1 MQQVIEI
8 PADLENMQLPNPDL
22 LDYYKNY
29 KDRVYWVEDEID
41 ESIMALSKMIME
53 CNRDD
58 KSIPVDERKPIKIFI
73 SSYGGLLDETMAL
86 VKLIGISKT
95 PIITINACRA
105 YSAASLILIA
115 GHKRYTLPGTK
126 CLFHSGS
133 ATMGDATFEQAQA
146 ASDDYKKLVKQMQEY
161 ILSRTKI
168 ERKLFN
174 KKKAYDW
181 YLYADEML
189 EQGIV
194 DKIVNDLDEIV

>member
-1 MQQVIEI
+1 MQQLIDI
-8 PADLENMQLPNPDL
+8 PMELENVQLPNPDL

-29 KDRVYWVEDEID
+29 QDRIYWVEDEID
-41 ESIMALSKMIME
+41 ENIMALSRMIMK
-53 CNRDD
+53 CNQED
-58 KSIPVDERKPIKIFI
+58 KNISINERKPIKIFI
-73 SSYGGLLDETMAL
+73 ASYGGLLDETMAL

-95 PIITINACRA
+95 PVITINVCHA
-105 YSAASLILIA
+105 YSAASLILIS
-115 GHKRYTLPGTK
+115 GHKRYAMPGAK

-146 ASDDYKKLVKQMQEY
+146 ASDDYKKNVKRMQEY

-181 YLYADEML
+181 YLYEDEML
-189 EQGIV
+189 EQGII
-194 DKIVNDLDEIV
+194 DKVIDDLDEII